1 MANIYEQFLDE
12 GDAPRSTMSPRDRE
26 LAIRTVLGEA
36 ADQPDEGQ
44 AAVAAV
50 IRNRMQAGR
59 YGGENIPGVVL
70 ARHQFEPW
78 STQAGRNR
86 MYGYAPDSEPYQR
99 AAAAVDRVFGEGYDP
114 TGGSTHF
121 FSPTAQAA
129 LGRQPPRWAQGQPL
143 TIGGHAFYAPE
154 GRVGAAPGAQPVAY
168 APETVQ
174 AGPFSSAASAERP
187 VPQTPQMAQAGGNV
201 YEQFVTPT
209 PTLPAAGENP
219 YGQFAPSGTERIDP
233 AAPRSPLRIEVT
245 PEQPKP
251 AEGAGSSQGDVG
263 RFTALLRGASSG
275 ATFNFADEL
284 AGILNSPDYMAGR
297 QGEMAG
303 PLQAI
308 GGLAKLGYETL
319 TGSPGEATKAYEQAR
334 DAARQELKTAK
345 EQYPGTT
352 LAGELAGA
360 VAVPLPGVAALRGAG
375 MATRAAGSAGIG
387 FGVGGLSGAGEGE
400 TGAERLSKAATGA
413 AVGGVVG
420 WVASPVLDV
429 ATRAGGR
436 ALTEAGRYLFP
447 NTDARAL
454 KILQGAQESAEKI
467 DPSAATRLTGQQVA
481 RTPSAA
487 VVDMLGEPGRAV
499 ARWVANASP
508 EARNT
513 LNRMIDPRFEGQ
525 AARVVG
531 WLNNA
536 FHFPSAT
543 AQREALEAA
552 KKTVNSANYERAMR
566 EGADGLWSP
575 KLEQLAG
582 SPAVTAAMQ
591 RASTAWKDEMIAAGQ
606 GAMNPRITFTPDG
619 RMQIAR
625 GPGGVPVY
633 PDLQYWDLVRRELS
647 DAMQA
652 AGEHTADGRR
662 LGVFARQMNAELDRL
677 VPSYAQARAGHAHFA
692 GAKDALEAG
701 ENFVLMKGQNEEARR
716 ALARMS
722 PTERQLFQ
730 DGFVSKY
737 VEMLKEPGDRRNILN
752 KIAESPGARERLEMV
767 LGRQKS
773 NELEAML
780 RVEGIMD
787 LTRSQTQGNSTTTRQ
802 LIEAGLVATQG
813 GVGAYYQG
821 LADPGNLATTLIGS
835 ALVKR
840 GRTTDQRVA
849 QRVAEMLV
857 SRDPAVMQK
866 GLKVIARNQGFMDA
880 LRGLDKQIARISGQQ
895 GSAVPG
901 VQSLGVG
908 RAEDRQQQ
916 Q

>member
-420 WVASPVLDV
+420 GVGSPLVDL
-429 ATRAGGR
+429 AARGAGR
-436 ALTEAGRYLFP
+436 ATQEIGRYLFP
-447 NTDARAL
+447 NVERRAATLVDRAAREA
-454 KILQGAQESAEKI
+454 ARV
-467 DPSAATRLTGQQVA
+467 DPAARTRLTPA
-481 RTPSAA
+481 EAAATPSS
-487 VVDMLGEPGRAV
+487 VVADITGERGRAL
-499 ARWVANASP
+499 ARWAANASP
-508 EARNT
+508 EARET
-513 LNRMIDPRFEGQ
+513 LNAMIDPRFEGQ
-525 AARVVG
+525 AERVIG
-531 WLNNA
+531 WLNNT
-536 FHFPSAT
+536 FHFPNGP
-543 AQREALEAA
+543 AQREAIEQTAQR
-552 KKTVNSANYERAMR
+552 VNTPAYARAMR
-566 EGADGLWSP
+566 DGAGGVWDAELQRIAGAPAIQSAAREAIPALSNRSITEGF
-575 KLEQLAG
+575 
-582 SPAVTAAMQ
+582 
-591 RASTAWKDEMIAAGQ
+591 RAPRQ
-606 GAMNPRITFTPDG
+606 NPLTVLDDG
-619 RMQIAR
+619 RVTLTTTPNGNQI
-625 GPGGVPVY
+625 V
-633 PDLQYWDLVRRELS
+633 PDLRFWDQVKRNIDAQIGKAQTQANPSKVDELTQLKNALV
-647 DAMQA
+647 
-652 AGEHTADGRR
+652 EH
-662 LGVFARQMNAELDRL
+662 LDTL
-677 VPSYAQARAGHAHFA
+677 VPSYQQARAGAAHFF
-692 GAKDALEAG
+692 GARDALDFG
-701 ENFVLMKGQNEEARR
+701 KQMVSSGVENHELRR
-716 ALARMS
+716 SLAQMS
-722 PTERQLFQ
+722 AIERQLAQ
-730 DGFVSKY
+730 DGFVSQYINKISGI
-737 VEMLKEPGDRRNILN
+737 GDRRNILD
-752 KIAESPGARERLEMV
+752 KINDNPKARERLNIM
-767 LGRQKS
+767 LGLQRA

-780 RVEGIMD
+780 RVEGVMNFI
-787 LTRSQTQGNSTTTRQ
+787 RPAVQGNSTTARQ
-802 LIEAGLVATQG
+802 LVELGVAGSYG
-813 GVGAYYQG
+813 GVSAYQQDPQSIAQSLIVGAF
-821 LADPGNLATTLIGS
+821 A
-835 ALVKR
+835 VR
-840 GRTTDQRVA
+840 GRNTDQRVA
-849 QRVAEMLV
+849 RRIAEMLT
-857 SRDPAVMQK
+857 SHDPAVFQR
-866 GLKVIARNQGFMDA
+866 GLNMVARNQRLMDGI
-880 LRGLDKQIARISGQQ
+880 RGLDQRIGRVAGQQ
-895 GSAVPG
+895 GTGLPG